1 MCQTKVRGRVTDN
14 LMVEKDT
21 CSQTVALHKDKTG
34 LLLRIYCIVLYT
46 IILYCCGCY
55 PSTHLLCLSRDH
67 RSADLAFIPALPGYY
82 PACAACMCVEKT
94 LGRIE
99 DHVRR
104 CDQGLMLILAF
115 GKNGTVG
122 VIRSWGAIRAVH
134 MTACLCVSPP
144 LPSPL
149 KTMPATARHSLS
161 LFYFSSQAVFM
172 PLSSSQPLLFLIFI
186 CFSVKECKDFF
197 FFHFIYGKKR
207 SPQPCWQL

>member
-1 MCQTKVRGRVTDN
+1 MLPK
-14 LMVEKDT
+14 
-21 CSQTVALHKDKTG
+21 
-34 LLLRIYCIVLYT
+34 YT
-46 IILYCCGCY
+46 SPLFV
-55 PSTHLLCLSRDH
+55 PWPPLSRPRFH
-67 RSADLAFIPALPGYY
+67 PRPARLLSCVRSRL
-82 PACAACMCVEKT
+82 CMCVEKT

-149 KTMPATARHSLS
+149 KTMPATACHSLS

-197 FFHFIYGKKR
+197 FFFISSMVKKEVHSHAGSSER
-207 SPQPCWQL
+207 LYSGTATLRAKW

>member
-1 MCQTKVRGRVTDN
+1 MTTAQPTSFSSPPCPATI
-14 LMVEKDT
+14 L
-21 CSQTVALHKDKTG
+21 CALTSVHV
-34 LLLRIYCIVLYT
+34 C
-46 IILYCCGCY
+46 
-55 PSTHLLCLSRDH
+55 
-67 RSADLAFIPALPGYY
+67 
-82 PACAACMCVEKT
+82 EKT

-149 KTMPATARHSLS
+149 KTCNCLS
-161 LFYFSSQAVFM
+161 FSYFSSQAVFM
-172 PLSSSQPLLFLIFI
+172 PLSSSQLLLFLIFI
-186 CFSVKECKDFF
+186 CFSMKECKDIFF
-197 FFHFIYGKKR
+197 SISSTVKKKSTVMLAALR
-207 SPQPCWQL
+207 GCTQAQQRFELNGNISMLTMPMLMLRMFTI